1 MSATA
6 VSHRPP
12 VIFLHNLKAGGTTF
26 REILIRQYG
35 ARAVY
40 TVGGRH
46 RTTGDL
52 RRIRSLD
59 ADKVRVIQGH
69 IPFGVHELL
78 RRESTY
84 LTLLRDPVE
93 RIVSL
98 YRFILSG
105 RLSRMRRKDTVD
117 LSSLE
122 AFVERGALPE
132 VDNGQTRR
140 LSGLDPEFGRC
151 PDGMLEVAKANL
163 RERFSAV
170 GLTERFDESVVLAR
184 RLFGW
189 KSVLYLRRQVTRS
202 GPGDEVISPEARR
215 AVERYNEL
223 DRELYRYAEGLLEEA
238 IGRKAERRL
247 MPMQPG
253 DVRDTYAD
261 ISAIQRDLGF
271 RPTTTIDEGIPRFV
285 AWYRHYHGIAG

>member
-6 VSHRPP
+6 VRHHPP

-59 ADKVRVIQGH
+59 VDKVRVIQGH

-84 LTLLRDPVE
+84 VTLLRDPVE

-98 YRFILSG
+98 YRFIL
-105 RLSRMRRKDTVD
+105 
-117 LSSLE
+117 
-122 AFVERGALPE
+122 
-132 VDNGQTRR
+132 
-140 LSGLDPEFGRC
+140 
-151 PDGMLEVAKANL
+151 
-163 RERFSAV
+163 
-170 GLTERFDESVVLAR
+170 
-184 RLFGW
+184 
-189 KSVLYLRRQVTRS
+189 
-202 GPGDEVISPEARR
+202 
-215 AVERYNEL
+215 
-223 DRELYRYAEGLLEEA
+223 
-238 IGRKAERRL
+238 
-247 MPMQPG
+247 
-253 DVRDTYAD
+253 
-261 ISAIQRDLGF
+261 
-271 RPTTTIDEGIPRFV
+271 
-285 AWYRHYHGIAG
+285 